1 VDKLIEAGIASFKIE
16 GRARNPEYVMTVVG
30 AYREAV
36 DAVLAGTFSPELA
49 ETLVER
55 TRRFFHREYSK
66 GLYFGRPGADQ
77 FTDGPNS
84 FAKEVKRHSGVVL
97 DYFLKAKIAQVKIQ
111 DSALKVGDLVQVHG
125 PTTGVQ
131 EFRIESLRRDDEIP
145 EIAEKGTWVTFPAP
159 RCRVGDKVFLIA
171 PTGCGDVP

>member
-1 VDKLIEAGIASFKIE
+1 MEAGIASFKIE
-16 GRARNPEYVMTVVG
+16 GRARNPEYVMTVVS

-36 DAVLAGTFSPELA
+36 DAVTAGAFTSELA

-55 TRRFFHREYSK
+55 TRRFFHREYSC

-111 DSALKVGDLVQVHG
+111 DAALKVGDLVQIHG

-131 EFRIESLRRDDEIP
+131 EFRIESLRRDEEIP
-145 EIAEKGTWVTFPAP
+145 EVAEKGTWVTFPAP
-159 RCRVGDKVFLIA
+159 RCRVGDKVFLIC
-171 PTGCGDVP
+171 PTAQGDGPC